1 MNVRISQ
8 LPVAP
13 SPITGAELVPIVQ
26 NGQTVQATVADLV
39 ASPSQTQ
46 TFLTINNE
54 PSLPNSR
61 YIGTGLGLGFTDSGA
76 QGKYSLFLNGTSGS
90 LENAGLGLIVKSA
103 AGTVVNRTFTITG
116 AGLTITNGNGIS
128 GNPTLT
134 VAGLLYS
141 LANLSGTGF
150 IASNGSDLSPLT
162 LTGTSLQI
170 AVANGNGSG
179 GNPVISIV
187 NDAVFPGNAGITV
200 PNGTTAQRPAT
211 PNSGQI
217 RYNTTLLSFEFYE
230 NGSWQVLGT
239 GSGTVTQ
246 VNGTANQINV
256 VNNTTTPT
264 VSIVNNPIIP
274 GVGGIVIPMGT
285 TAQRPGSGNGTL
297 RYNSDTGTFE
307 GYANGVWGAI
317 TTGSGVTSI
326 ATGTGLTGGPIT
338 STGTIA
344 IANTAVSA
352 GSYGNAS
359 TVGTFTVNAQG
370 QLTLATNVPIS
381 ISASQINTTI
391 PNSGLTNSSV
401 AIGSSNLA
409 LGGTLTTL
417 AGVSI
422 SGSTNTLTNIGNA
435 SLTNSSITINGNSV
449 SLGGSTTVT
458 ASTTSTL
465 TIGTGLSGGSFNG
478 STPVTVAIASTGV
491 TAGTYGSSSVIPVL
505 TINAQ
510 GQVTSISTQATNA
523 PAYQGTW
530 NASTNTPTLTS
541 SVGTAGYYYVVTVA
555 GNTSLNGVT
564 GWNIGD
570 WAIFSNG
577 VWQKI
582 PGSTTESFT
591 NLITTNLQVGGLTG
605 FVYANNTTGYAT
617 AATTAQLLSLLGT
630 TPVANG
636 GTGLTSLTAGYVPYG
651 NGTSAFASSSGFT
664 FASGVLTAP
673 QHVATLSVTGSLNQ
687 GAFAYGTLGYS
698 DVNILASFASSV
710 NTYNQMV
717 LQNTNAGAAA
727 STNFN
732 VSNDSA
738 TSSTNFGEFGIN
750 SSVFSGTGSFS
761 GVGNVYLAS
770 ASTDLVLGTYAS
782 KYIRFVVN
790 SGATD
795 AAQITPA
802 GNFISNGTGT
812 FVNGVGGGNF

>member
-128 GNPTLT
+128 GNPTPT

-179 GNPVISIV
+179 GNPVISFV

>member
-179 GNPVISIV
+179 GNPVISFV